1 MVVGFVIRMMTEA
14 DIAACLKIE
23 EATYNVPWTEGIFRD
38 ELVAAGRTYL
48 VAEGPDGIA
57 GYGGLMVVLPDA
69 HITSVTVDAAWRGRN
84 IGTRLMLELA
94 SAARSAGAA
103 SLTLEVRVSN
113 RNAQAL
119 YNKFGMAPVGVRKG
133 YYRDEDALIM
143 WVHDIDGDL
152 YQERLDSI
160 RAELGT

>member
-23 EATYNVPWTEGIFRD
+23 EATYPVPWTEGIFRD
-38 ELVAAGRTYL
+38 VLVAAGRTYL

-84 IGTRLMLELA
+84 IGTRLMLG
-94 SAARSAGAA
+94 RSATWPAMAA
-103 SLTLEVRVSN
+103 TMSLTLSSPSSF
-113 RNAQAL
+113 A
-119 YNKFGMAPVGVRKG
+119 
-133 YYRDEDALIM
+133 
-143 WVHDIDGDL
+143 
-152 YQERLDSI
+152 
-160 RAELGT
+160 

>member
-1 MVVGFVIRMMTEA
+1 MSEA
-14 DIAACLKIE
+14 DIGDCLRIE
-23 EATYNVPWTEGIFRD
+23 EATYPVPWTEGIFRD
-38 ELVAAGRTYL
+38 ELVAEGRTYL

-69 HITSVTVDAAWRGRN
+69 HITSVTVDPAWQGRN

-103 SLTLEVRVSN
+103 SLTLEVRISN
-113 RNAQAL
+113 RKAQAL
-119 YNKFGMAPVGVRKG
+119 YTKFGMVPVGVRKL

-143 WVHDIDGDL
+143 WAHDVDSDH

-160 RAELGT
+160 RRELGV